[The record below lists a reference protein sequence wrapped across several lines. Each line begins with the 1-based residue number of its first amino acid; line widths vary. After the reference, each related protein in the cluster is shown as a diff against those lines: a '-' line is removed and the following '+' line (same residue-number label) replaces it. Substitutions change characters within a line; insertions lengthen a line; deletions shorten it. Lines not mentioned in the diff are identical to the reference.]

1 MKTADVIPQLSEES
15 ISSEEYF
22 ERMLI
27 LERLKSQ
34 KNGKQLSLVLLDIVK
49 LIKGKSTE
57 KTFVL
62 RKLISVL
69 NSSTGEIDVKGWYK
83 ENTIAGIICKDVKKN
98 RHPKVAGRIKEKLFK
113 EGGFHVTGTTTDAVK
128 LLCLLYPD
136 S

>member
-1 MKTADVIPQLSEES
+1 MKTAGVIPPLPEDS

-34 KNGKQLSLVLLDIVK
+34 KNGKQFMLVLLDIVK

-57 KTFVL
+57 KAFVL
-62 RKLISVL
+62 RKLISAL
-69 NSSTGEIDVKGWYK
+69 NSSTREIDVKGWYM
-83 ENTIAGIICKDVKKN
+83 ENTIVGIICKDVKKN
-98 RHPKVAGRIKEKLFK
+98 RHSKVAGRINEKLFK
-113 EGGFHVTGTTTDAVK
+113 EGGFHVTGTTADAIK